1 MDAKGDSLTPNGE
14 EQKKAGKME
23 QTDPELRKEK
33 RIALVIGLVFGL
45 VFLGHFVL
53 YRVTKGY
60 N

>member
-1 MDAKGDSLTPNGE
+1 
-14 EQKKAGKME
+14 ME